1 MQMKTHGTEPG
12 TMVSQDIEH
21 NIVAE
26 VVVGENK
33 YYRGSGS
40 SGGGEHKGEE
50 ISTMPSQVTEAI
62 PSGLG
67 EMIPSLGQFS
77 VSGPLQ

>member
-1 MQMKTHGTEPG
+1 
-12 TMVSQDIEH
+12 
-21 NIVAE
+21 
-26 VVVGENK
+26 
-33 YYRGSGS
+33 
-40 SGGGEHKGEE
+40 
-50 ISTMPSQVTEAI
+50 MPSQVTEAI